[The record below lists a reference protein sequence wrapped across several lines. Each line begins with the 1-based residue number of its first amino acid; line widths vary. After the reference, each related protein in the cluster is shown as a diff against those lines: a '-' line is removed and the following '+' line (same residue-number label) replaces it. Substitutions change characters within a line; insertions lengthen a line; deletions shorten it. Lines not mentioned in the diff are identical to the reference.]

1 MVRFRVQAI
10 NDLPKFIGRYAA
22 EQLQNTKQVTNL
34 MCGNYSAAKR
44 HKRHKQGMGW
54 NMDLMEPV
62 KLDLNRSRACSRCA
76 FCAFLRLCL
85 SSYKSNLL
93 ILLGRRPILKLSTG
107 DWRISDEIRQSPVS
121 NQKLGCDTKLREWLL

>member
-1 MVRFRVQAI
+1 MTRVQDTEKANLRQLYENPHAVEIEEPELAVPDEEVQGKERMIHQLPIEMEAAI
-10 NDLPKFIGRYAA
+10 TNGSEEDIAEVFDLHPLSTRR
-22 EQLQNTKQVTNL
+22 VTVRIR
-34 MCGNYSAAKR
+34 NYSAAKR

-85 SSYKSNLL
+85 
-93 ILLGRRPILKLSTG
+93 R
-107 DWRISDEIRQSPVS
+107 
-121 NQKLGCDTKLREWLL
+121 

>member
-1 MVRFRVQAI
+1 MLSAGYILIVDSLYQKQLTRNRAVI
-10 NDLPKFIGRYAA
+10 PGDRHRESRLPHIERHSRRTISA
-22 EQLQNTKQVTNL
+22 VTNNL
-34 MCGNYSAAKR
+34 DRSYSAAKR

-85 SSYKSNLL
+85 SSYF
-93 ILLGRRPILKLSTG
+93 GSTETG
-107 DWRISDEIRQSPVS
+107 ITAVFS
-121 NQKLGCDTKLREWLL
+121 